1 MIGITHVFVQQS
13 TRGYLMSL
21 KQQTIAI
28 AAAAVFVAAG
38 SVSVSAQANCGS
50 MYQDVMQA
58 YQVQSP
64 HYGHMLNH
72 YNARCLSGPSA
83 RPVWDGDHRHRYDHD
98 RGRYDNDRLG

>member
-1 MIGITHVFVQQS
+1 
-13 TRGYLMSL
+13 MSL

-38 SVSVSAQANCGS
+38 SVSVSAQENCGS

-64 HYGHMLNH
+64 HYGQMLNH
-72 YNARCLSGPSA
+72 YNARCLSGSSA

-98 RGRYDNDRLG
+98 RGRYDNDRLGYAYDRGRRGW

>member
-1 MIGITHVFVQQS
+1 
-13 TRGYLMSL
+13 MSL

-38 SVSVSAQANCGS
+38 SVSVSAQENCGS

-64 HYGHMLNH
+64 HYGQMLNH
-72 YNARCLSGPSA
+72 YNARCLSGSSA

-98 RGRYDNDRLG
+98 RGRYDNDRLGYDYDRGRRGL